1 MPAPENLRSI
11 AEALDV
17 AAVELGD
24 LARLGDQLERILA
37 SLAAQ
42 ADAASPELLAECQ
55 VADLLSQRLVGVAAF
70 VGSLARAAPPAAMV
84 DVMEAVRSLTLAEQ
98 AHRLSGRR
106 FADIRQGGG
115 DVAFFED

>member
-1 MPAPENLRSI
+1 MVVADNLRPMG
-11 AEALDV
+11 EALDV

-37 SLAAQ
+37 SLAAH
-42 ADAASPELLAECQ
+42 AGDISPELLAECQ
-55 VADLLSQRLVGVAAF
+55 VADLLSQRLVGVSAF
-70 VGSLARAAPPAAMV
+70 VASLAKAAPREVMV
-84 DVMEAVRSLTLAEQ
+84 DVLDAVRSLTLAEQ

-106 FADIRQGGG
+106 FADMQPSGG

>member
-1 MPAPENLRSI
+1 MSATDNLRPI
-11 AEALDV
+11 GEALDV

-42 ADAASPELLAECQ
+42 AGLASPELLAECQ
-55 VADLLSQRLVGVAAF
+55 VADLLSQRLVGVSAF
-70 VGSLARAAPPAAMV
+70 VASLAKSAPREVMV
-84 DVMEAVRSLTLAEQ
+84 DVLDAVRSLTLAEQ

-106 FADIRQGGG
+106 FVEIRQGGG